1 MATGP
6 PKIPDAPPDDLPE
19 RYEWAGYEWRGRG
32 KGAPAVGYLAKDLQA
47 KGKEPSWQILKK
59 LGGKWQSNRFLKN
72 NPTNKAFAERKLAD
86 YEKRRHPLPTTEQT
100 INEAGRIKRKRQD
113 KLSRKFAAERAA
125 LKAAKPPPKSR
136 LALSP
141 MPLSFAPSTPTK
153 LRAPSSVTMT
163 TPVRPRPFVGASAS
177 ATDPRL
183 GSSAADVDDE
193 KDVSGDS
200 IANREAR
207 ARARIDDSLRRG
219 VAAKTLRHRRTVG
232 LPRPI
237 KQNFEAAGAPFVT
250 DRYTAKPT
258 GFTQGMGP
266 KSSRLWRQNE
276 NEKAKSRWRM
286 MMGWGSEIGP
296 TRKRIY

>member
-19 RYEWAGYEWRGRG
+19 RYEWAGYEWSG
-32 KGAPAVGYLAKDLQA
+32 KNKGIGYLAKDLQA
-47 KGKEPSWQILKK
+47 KGNEPRWQILKK
-59 LGGKWQSNRFLKN
+59 LHGKWRSNRYLKN
-72 NPTNKAFAERKLAD
+72 QHNAWAEQQLEN
-86 YEKRRHPLPTTEQT
+86 YEKRRHPLPTTQQT
-100 INEAGRIKRKRQD
+100 INEAGRIKQKRQD

-163 TPVRPRPFVGASAS
+163 TPVRPPPFVGASAS
-177 ATDPRL
+177 STDPRL

-219 VAAKTLRHRRTVG
+219 VTARTLRHRRTVG

-250 DRYTAKPT
+250 DRYTAKPA
-258 GFTQGMGP
+258 GFIQGMGP

-276 NEKAKSRWRM
+276 NEKAMSRWRK
-286 MMGWGSEIGP
+286 MMGWGTDIGP